1 MDKRT
6 PSEGKHTH
14 LISVSEDGIVNI
26 WDTRAVE
33 KEQVINSPVEIQ
45 WRPFLRLDLFKQDGS
60 GELGLSRILL
70 QAGQTKPEFW
80 AVSDEGDLVLID
92 WSIKPVQTSDDAP
105 KIAEYVRMTYESE
118 KEYRPGLAL
127 ERSPFYPNLLLTV
140 HNFHFAIW
148 KTDLEGYE
156 KPIFRSANTSQA
168 HNTCGAFSPTR
179 PGVIFITKTNG
190 IDVWDFVD
198 SSHKPSLVF
207 NFATSPFMYLKFQYF
222 KHTNNKQYMA
232 YGDKDSG
239 TLYLYDVPPNL
250 RNCQPGEKEA
260 IETFWNKEIEKCHFI
275 IKQRE

>member
-222 KHTNNKQYMA
+222 KHTNNK
-232 YGDKDSG
+232 
-239 TLYLYDVPPNL
+239 
-250 RNCQPGEKEA
+250 
-260 IETFWNKEIEKCHFI
+260 
-275 IKQRE
+275 

>member
-1 MDKRT
+1 M
-6 PSEGKHTH
+6 
-14 LISVSEDGIVNI
+14 
-26 WDTRAVE
+26 
-33 KEQVINSPVEIQ
+33 
-45 WRPFLRLDLFKQDGS
+45 
-60 GELGLSRILL
+60 
-70 QAGQTKPEFW
+70 
-80 AVSDEGDLVLID
+80 ID
-92 WSIKPVQTSDDAP
+92 WSIKPIQTSDDAP
-105 KIAEYVRMTYESE
+105 KIAEYVRLTYDSE

-156 KPIFRSANTSQA
+156 KPIFKSMNTQGA

-207 NFATSPFMYLKFQYF
+207 NFATSPFMYLKFQYY
-222 KHTNNKQYMA
+222 KHPNNKQYMS

-239 TLYLYDVPPNL
+239 TLFLYEVPPNL

-260 IETFWNKEIEKCHFI
+260 IEKFWDKEIEKCNFI
-275 IKQRE
+275 ISQREQKKEEYQAIKLEQEKQKALAEAQKDISKEVLEERELAEEEAYQDMLL